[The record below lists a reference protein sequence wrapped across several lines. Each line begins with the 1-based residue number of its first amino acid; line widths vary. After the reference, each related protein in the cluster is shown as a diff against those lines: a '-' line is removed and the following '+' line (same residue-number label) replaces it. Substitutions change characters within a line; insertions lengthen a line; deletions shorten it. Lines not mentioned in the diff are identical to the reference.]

1 MKKKQGQQQL
11 SIDVEYYKWTVST
24 GSMWAVL
31 YRGQPFQIRREH
43 ALRTEHKYITTT
55 STQRGTA
62 ERLARKLN
70 ALFDTSEFI
79 VTEVTAKT
87 TH

>member
-11 SIDVEYYKWTVST
+11 SIQIEYYKWTVST
-24 GSMWAVL
+24 APMWSVL

-43 ALRTEHKYITTT
+43 GLRTEHRYLSTT

-70 ALFDTSEFI
+70 TMFNSTDFSVA
-79 VTEVTAKT
+79 EVAAKT